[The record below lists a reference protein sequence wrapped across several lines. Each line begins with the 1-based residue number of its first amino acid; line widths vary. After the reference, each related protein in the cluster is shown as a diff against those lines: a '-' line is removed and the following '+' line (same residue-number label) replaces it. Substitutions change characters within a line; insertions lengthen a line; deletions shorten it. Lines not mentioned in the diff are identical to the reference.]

1 MEGVRLIEVSLY
13 LFVWDG
19 LFSTEF
25 DSKGLWS
32 KFLSIPIACCC
43 LFPIVALQRL
53 VKKNKEKNNLES
65 NKPFLGQ

>member
-25 DSKGLWS
+25 AVNLIRKAYEVNISL
-32 KFLSIPIACCC
+32 FLLLAVAC
-43 LFPIVALQRL
+43 
-53 VKKNKEKNNLES
+53 
-65 NKPFLGQ
+65 FLLSLYND